1 MSLHPAPDDDGDWIA
16 ALRGRPPAGAA
27 PHTLDEAARIRA
39 ALRRQ
44 PPAEGEA
51 ESGLDALLFRR
62 RREGKTD
69 YYHRQELVAVF
80 ARAAGLDQLSTTL
93 AAQLMEEN
101 RPFRSRWMKVM
112 EAGI

>member
-1 MSLHPAPDDDGDWIA
+1 MTGKLGCRLITEVFHPVDLQIKVDGGTLTIPFDSIAPQSLIEMAQSFTTQI
-16 ALRGRPPAGAA
+16 
-27 PHTLDEAARIRA
+27 
-39 ALRRQ
+39 
-44 PPAEGEA
+44 
-51 ESGLDALLFRR
+51 
-62 RREGKTD
+62 TD
-69 YYHRQELVAVF
+69 STEYYNRQELAAVF